1 MMEATLKEEMIL
13 KEKINL
19 LEKELV
25 TLTEK
30 VDTISKSL
38 KDIED
43 LKNEI
48 KGLKLF
54 LGRVH
59 PELKSELPEL
69 MKKLFKKS

>member
-1 MMEATLKEEMIL
+1 LKEEILL

-19 LEKELV
+19 LEKELI

-30 VDTISKSL
+30 VETMSKSL
-38 KDIED
+38 KDIDD

-48 KGLKLF
+48 KGLKMF
-54 LGRVH
+54 IGRVH

-69 MKKLFKKS
+69 MRKIFKKR

>member
-1 MMEATLKEEMIL
+1 MKEEIIL

-30 VDTISKSL
+30 VEAMVKSL

-48 KGLKLF
+48 KGLKMF
-54 LGRVH
+54 IGRVH

-69 MKKLFKKS
+69 MRKIFKKS

>member
-1 MMEATLKEEMIL
+1 MKEEIIL
-13 KEKINL
+13 QEKIKL
-19 LEKELV
+19 LERELV

-30 VDTISKSL
+30 VESMIRPL
-38 KDIED
+38 KEIED

-54 LGRVH
+54 IGRVH

-69 MKKLFKKS
+69 MQKIFKKS

>member
-1 MMEATLKEEMIL
+1 MKEEILL

-19 LEKELV
+19 LEKELI

-30 VDTISKSL
+30 VETMSKSL
-38 KDIED
+38 KDIDD

-48 KGLKLF
+48 KGLKMF
-54 LGRVH
+54 IGRVH

-69 MKKLFKKS
+69 MRKIFKKR

>member
-1 MMEATLKEEMIL
+1 MKEEIIL

-30 VDTISKSL
+30 VETMGKSL

-48 KGLKLF
+48 KGLKMF
-54 LGRVH
+54 IGRVH

-69 MKKLFKKS
+69 MRKIFKKS

>member
-1 MMEATLKEEMIL
+1 MKEEIIL
-13 KEKINL
+13 QDKINL

-25 TLTEK
+25 TLTDK
-30 VDTISKSL
+30 VDAIQKSL

-59 PELKSELPEL
+59 PELKSELPQL
-69 MKKLFKKS
+69 MQKIFKKS

>member
-1 MMEATLKEEMIL
+1 MKEEIIL
-13 KEKINL
+13 HEKIKL

-30 VDTISKSL
+30 VESMMRPL
-38 KDIED
+38 KEIED
-43 LKNEI
+43 LKDEI

-54 LGRVH
+54 IGRVH

-69 MKKLFKKS
+69 MQKIFKKS